1 MLFGSVPLSMVRKWF
16 YRSNPYLTMMELGP
30 ILRSYVVRHRRQ
42 VPTYDPHLV
51 VEEDAEPDLEEVD
64 TYEEMGANVDPCIIC
79 NRYGVEYQLLQCD
92 SCGNN
97 YHMNC
102 IGVDEDP
109 NDQWVCPECQEHSW
123 APGSTGSRGSR
134 RTAHSSR
141 AWEYLD
147 IDFDL
152 PLDTD
157 HDLSEYNRRI
167 VQQRRWRQQQRRNG
181 QASNTQ
187 DVNTTSRYRETAA
200 ALSGRRLP
208 TPPPALDREG
218 REVNRAWQ
226 VFEEQRTALGEE
238 QTHSSSRRRRSR
250 SRSSSPDRKRQRTG
264 EASGSGSRQTLL
276 DSILMDIRTT
286 PRSNDHTD
294 MQNRASSDLPVR
306 TIELSGS
313 PAASSPAPSVSGH
326 PSPRSMSPR
335 TSPPL
340 PFGSPISSHIGPN
353 HPPAPEIPIENNV
366 GRSQRYHR
374 MPHSPSNSNPTA
386 PPPQSVRGVD
396 QTRSDRRTASLG
408 ITSNPSS
415 VRPTHSHS
423 LAAADC
429 VNDTQ
434 PGQNSPPTSN
444 SSITN
449 PTRPDLPIETKSVV
463 ENIVREVLMPHYRG
477 GLIGSQRFQDINRAI
492 CHQFYNE
499 VRQGRPVDSPGA
511 REELQNSAQRRVHR
525 AVHEA
530 VASLDREVKKMVSM
544 ALQPRRHDGDIDD
557 QEHEKVHKYVS
568 RLLRERVAQGPGLET
583 EGEKVKWQLVA
594 AEEVGKAIVGLKD
607 LRPSNADGSTSG
619 QDSASDAEFEQAL
632 LAGFS

>member
-1 MLFGSVPLSMVRKWF
+1 M
-16 YRSNPYLTMMELGP
+16 TELGP
-30 ILRSYVVRHRRQ
+30 TLRSYVVRDRRQ
-42 VPTYDPHLV
+42 VPTYDPHLL
-51 VEEDAEPDLEEVD
+51 VEDDVEPDPEEID
-64 TYEEMGANVDPCIIC
+64 TYEELEANVDPCVIC

-109 NDQWVCPECQEHSW
+109 DEQWICPECQEHSW

-134 RTAHSSR
+134 GSRRTTRSSR

-152 PLDTD
+152 PLNTD

-167 VQQRRWRQQQRRNG
+167 VQQRRFRQQQLRNG

-187 DVNTTSRYRETAA
+187 HVNATSRHRETAA
-200 ALSGRRLP
+200 VLSRRRLP

-218 REVNRAWQ
+218 PEVNRAWQ

-238 QTHSSSRRRRSR
+238 QTHSSRRRRSR

-276 DSILMDIRTT
+276 DSILMDIRTA

-294 MQNRASSDLPVR
+294 VQNRASSDFPVR
-306 TIELSGS
+306 TIEVAGS

-366 GRSQRYHR
+366 GRTQRYHR
-374 MPHSPSNSNPTA
+374 MPHSPSNANPTA
-386 PPPQSVRGVD
+386 PPPQSVRVAD
-396 QTRSDRRTASLG
+396 QTRPDRRAARLGNAS
-408 ITSNPSS
+408 SS
-415 VRPTHSHS
+415 SSTRPTHSLS
-423 LAAADC
+423 AAPADV
-429 VNDTQ
+429 VNDA
-434 PGQNSPPTSN
+434 PPPQNSPPTNNPSV
-444 SSITN
+444 TN
-449 PTRPDLPIETKSVV
+449 PTRPDLPIETKSVI

-477 GLIGSQRFQDINRAI
+477 GLISSQRFQDINRAI
-492 CHQFYNE
+492 CHQFYDE

-511 REELQNSAQRRVHR
+511 REELQHCAQRRVHR
-525 AVHEA
+525 TVHEV
-530 VASLDREVKKMVSM
+530 VASLDREVKKLVST
-544 ALQPRRHDGDIDD
+544 ALQPRHHDGDIDHD
-557 QEHEKVHKYVS
+557 EHEKVHKYVS

-583 EGEKVKWQLVA
+583 EGEKAKWQSVA
-594 AEEVGKAIVGLKD
+594 LEEVGKAIAGLKE
-607 LRPSNADGSTSG
+607 LRSSNADASTSG